1 VSEQFVAA
9 LSIAA
14 GALIV
19 ALSWFDVFHTL
30 LNPSGRGTLSRHVF
44 AMAWRLTR
52 RLGRAGSI
60 TGPAS
65 VVIVISSWAG
75 LQILGWALIYLPS
88 MPSQFVYGPGVD
100 PSTLVPLIEALYFSA
115 STLTTLGFGDLVPN
129 EQWLRAVVPLE
140 ALTGF
145 ALLSSAAAWF
155 IQIHGAL
162 ARQRALAL
170 RLTQL
175 RESGFVELISSSDA
189 ASTAS
194 SNTTTATVSV
204 IVESLAAQLA
214 STRVDI
220 MQTAETYYFREHDAR
235 FSLAL
240 GLDAATQIA
249 DAAAASSDPAVR
261 VTGFTMQTA
270 LHDLAAHLDDAFLRG
285 EMAALSRND
294 PRGDT
299 GPIAVSPRAVSPSA
313 TRVFQRIADD
323 HRHDLR

>member
-14 GALIV
+14 GVLVV
-19 ALSWFDVFHTL
+19 AVSWFDVFHTL
-30 LNPSGRGTLSRHVF
+30 LNPSGRGTLSRYVF
-44 AMAWRLTR
+44 ATAWRLTR

-75 LQILGWALIYLPS
+75 FQILGWALIYLPS
-88 MPSQFVYGPGVD
+88 MPSQFVYAPGVE
-100 PSTLVPLIEALYFSA
+100 PGALVPFIEALYFSA

-129 EQWLRAVVPLE
+129 EQWLRMVVPLE

-145 ALLSSAAAWF
+145 ALLSSSAAWF

-175 RESGFVELISSSDA
+175 RESGFVDLIFSSDA
-189 ASTAS
+189 ASTARTD
-194 SNTTTATVSV
+194 TTISA

-220 MQTAETYYFREHDAR
+220 MQTAETYYFREHDSR

-240 GLDAATQIA
+240 GLNAATQIA

-261 VTGFTMQTA
+261 LTGFTMQTA
-270 LHDLAAHLDDAFLRG
+270 LHDLAAHLDDAFLPG
-285 EMAALSRND
+285 KTAALSRND
-294 PRGDT
+294 PQVDVE
-299 GPIAVSPRAVSPSA
+299 PIAVSPRAVSPSA

>member
-1 VSEQFVAA
+1 
-9 LSIAA
+9 
-14 GALIV
+14 
-19 ALSWFDVFHTL
+19 
-30 LNPSGRGTLSRHVF
+30 
-44 AMAWRLTR
+44 
-52 RLGRAGSI
+52 
-60 TGPAS
+60 
-65 VVIVISSWAG
+65 VISSWAG

-235 FSLAL
+235 LSLAL
-240 GLDAATQIA
+240 GLNAATQIA

-270 LHDLAAHLDDAFLRG
+270 LHDLAEHLDGAFLQSKT
-285 EMAALSRND
+285 AALSRND